1 MLEQDKIKTD
11 KITQEIGKIDP
22 EEVKIMIEMIE
33 EEKKE
38 DKIKDKKEDKIE
50 DKIEK
55 ILIKKKHKISKN
67 L

>member
-33 EEKKE
+33 EEKIENNIK
-38 DKIKDKKEDKIE
+38 DKIKDNI
-50 DKIEK
+50 
-55 ILIKKKHKISKN
+55 
-67 L
+67 